1 MGEWTLEAAQRA
13 AMERLEQDGGK
24 LRQYGDEA
32 MAVAA
37 GEFPRNASSFAYV
50 NALLVKGGWTTLYGF
65 SGYNSKTST
74 QFVQVFN
81 LGDLVSLTSGA
92 VPVIVVAVP
101 AASNFSFD
109 AGIHGRRF
117 SRGLV
122 IANSST
128 GATYTAG
135 SADCWFD
142 VQFV

>member
-1 MGEWTLEAAQRA
+1 MGDWTLAAAQQA
-13 AMERLEQDGGK
+13 AMERLEGDGGK
-24 LRQYGDEA
+24 LKQYGDEA
-32 MAVAA
+32 MALAA

-50 NALLVKGGWTTLYGF
+50 SSLLVKGGWTTLYGF
-65 SGYNSKTST
+65 SGYNSKVSA

-81 LGDLVSLTSGA
+81 FGDVVSLAAGA

-117 SRGLV
+117 SRGIV